1 MMLFLLLC
9 LITAG
14 LVIEVIQKRVLKIK
28 DPDIHELWTELEKE
42 EWYIELMNDTQ
53 LKEWIILE
61 KQNGLLKDP
70 YYVSKIMDSEGH
82 REGFIN
88 YIKNKTK

>member
-14 LVIEVIQKRVLKIK
+14 LTIEVIQKRVLKIK
-28 DPDIHELWTELEKE
+28 DPDIEELWAELENRKWYE
-42 EWYIELMNDTQ
+42 ELISDPK
-53 LKEWIILE
+53 LKEWVLLD

-70 YYVSKIMDSEGH
+70 YYVRKIIESEGH
-82 REGFIN
+82 RLGFVS
-88 YIKNKTK
+88 YIKNKAK

>member
-1 MMLFLLLC
+1 MLLFLLLC

-14 LVIEVIQKRVLKIK
+14 LIIEVIQKRVLKIK
-28 DPDIHELWTELEKE
+28 DPDIKDLWTELESEKWYE
-42 EWYIELMNDTQ
+42 ELISDPK
-53 LKEWIILE
+53 LKEWVLLD

-70 YYVSKIMDSEGH
+70 YYVRKIIESEGH

-88 YIKNKTK
+88 YIKNKAN

>member
-1 MMLFLLLC
+1 MLLFLLLC

-14 LVIEVIQKRVLKIK
+14 LIIEVIQKRVLKIK
-28 DPDIHELWTELEKE
+28 DPDIKDLWTELESEKWYE
-42 EWYIELMNDTQ
+42 ELISDPK
-53 LKEWIILE
+53 LKEWVLLD

-70 YYVSKIMDSEGH
+70 YYVRKIIENEGH

-88 YIKNKTK
+88 YIKNKAK